1 MKNIRFFPLCLHV
14 NKQMGSCLAIAALSI
29 VPSLLLASIPSPKDA
44 FGTEVVNSVNQQ
56 KVKIT
61 GRVVDSA
68 GEPLPGA
75 SVLIQG
81 TPQGITTDID
91 GNFSIEVSPNAKLE
105 VSYLSMQKRVVTVSD
120 IQKNKIIQLQE
131 QTDELDEVTVVAFAK
146 QKKESVLA
154 SVTTIKPAELKA
166 PTSNLTTAL
175 AGRVAGMISYQRSG
189 EPGMDNA
196 DFFVR
201 GVTTF
206 GYSKS
211 PLILMDGLEISSS
224 DLSRLQPDDIASF
237 SIMKDATATA
247 LYGARGA
254 NGVILVTTKE
264 GKEGKAK
271 IEFRVENSI
280 QTPTRKV
287 ELADPITYMRLHN
300 EAVKT
305 RHPLGALP
313 YTQEKIANTLAG
325 ANSYMY
331 PATDWYKLMLNDVV
345 ANQRYNLNLS
355 GGGTVARYYIAAT
368 FNQDH
373 GSMKVDKRN
382 NFNNNIDL
390 KRYSIRS
397 NVNINVTKKT
407 KVNVRLYTTIEDYTG
422 PIDGGTTL
430 YNKIMQT
437 SPVGF
442 PAYYPVTKE
451 TEYVQH
457 IMFGNTYATESALY
471 TNPYADMVKGY
482 RDQSSSMIL
491 AQFEL
496 NQDLDFITK
505 GLKARALFSST
516 RNSSFDVS
524 RFYNPFFY
532 LGSNYNSLTDT
543 YKLTELNPETGT
555 EYLGYNEGSKKISTN
570 TYVEAAMSYDRT
582 FSDKHTVSGMLIYT
596 LRNELYAN
604 ASSLQL
610 SLPYRNMGVSGRFT
624 YAYGDRYFLEANFGY
639 NGSER
644 FAQKERFGFF
654 PSVGLG
660 YIISNEN
667 FYQGFIKKIVPK
679 FKLKGTYGLVGNDAI
694 GNETDRFF
702 YLSEVNMNDA
712 NYSYRFGTNYDVTK
726 NGISVSRYANPYI
739 TWEVSRKLNVGA
751 EFNIL
756 NAFDVQMD
764 YFHDRR
770 SNILQTRAAI
780 PETMGVQ
787 APVRANVGEA
797 ESSGFDMS
805 VDYNYSFNK
814 NFWMQGRFNFTYA
827 TSKITKYEEVD
838 YSTTPWRSKVGL
850 SINQQWGYVAER
862 LFVDEHDIA
871 NSPKQFG
878 DYMAGDIKYKDI
890 NNDGVITEADQVPIG
905 FPTNP
910 EIVYGF
916 GLSAGYKGFDVSC
929 FFQGLARESFWLNV
943 GNKTGTTHP
952 FIDSDLA
959 GYGQNQLLKIY
970 ADDHWSETNRD
981 IYALWPRLSETIIS
995 NNNRTSTWFMQD
1007 GSFLRLKSVE
1017 VGYSFP
1023 KKWIKKAL
1031 LSKLRLYY
1039 SGTNLLTFSKFDLWD
1054 PEMAGNGLGYPIQRV
1069 HNVGIQ
1075 IGF

>member
-1 MKNIRFFPLCLHV
+1 MKNVRFFPLCQHV
-14 NKQMGSCLAIAALSI
+14 NKQLCSCIIITALTI
-29 VPSLLLASIPSPKDA
+29 VSSPLQANTFLLESVRE
-44 FGTEVVNSVNQQ
+44 TEVLNSVTQQ
-56 KVKIT
+56 KVKVT
-61 GRVVDSA
+61 GRVVDST

-75 SVLIQG
+75 AVVIQG
-81 TPQGITTDID
+81 TPQGVTTDMD
-91 GNFSIEVSPNAKLE
+91 GNFSMEVDLNAKLE
-105 VSYLSMQKRVVTVSD
+105 ISYLGMEKEVLTASEL
-120 IQKNKIIQLQE
+120 QKNKVVQLKD
-131 QTDELDEVTVVAFAK
+131 QTDELEEVTVVAFAK

-154 SVTTIKPAELKA
+154 SVSTIKPAELKA

-196 DFFVR
+196 DFFIR

-271 IEFRVENSI
+271 IEFRIENSI

-305 RHPLGALP
+305 RNPLGALP
-313 YTQEKIANTLAG
+313 YTQEKIANTIAG
-325 ANSYMY
+325 ANPYMY
-331 PATDWYKLMLNDVV
+331 PATDWYALMLNDAV

-373 GSMKVDKRN
+373 GLMKVDKRN

-390 KRYSIRS
+390 KRYAIRS

-407 KVNVRLYTTIEDYTG
+407 KVNVRLYNTIEDYTG

-442 PAYYPVTKE
+442 PAFYPQTKD
-451 TEYVQH
+451 TEHIQH
-457 IMFGNTYATESALY
+457 IMFGNTYATESEFY
-471 TNPYADMVKGY
+471 INPYADMVKGY

-496 NQDLDFITK
+496 SQDLDFITK
-505 GLKARALFSST
+505 GLKARALFSTT

-524 RFYNPFFY
+524 RYYNPFYY
-532 LGSNYNSLTDT
+532 LASNYNSLDDT
-543 YKLTELNPETGT
+543 YKLTELNPEGGT
-555 EYLGYNEGSKKISTN
+555 EYLGYNEGTKNISTN
-570 TYVEAAMSYDRT
+570 TYVEAAVSYDRT
-582 FSDKHTVSGMLIYT
+582 FKEKHAISGMLIYT
-596 LRNELYAN
+596 LRHELHDN

-610 SLPYRNMGVSGRFT
+610 SFPYRTMGLSGRFS
-624 YAYGDRYFLEANFGY
+624 YAYNDRYFLEANFGY

-660 YIISNEN
+660 YIVSNEN
-667 FYQGFIKKIVPK
+667 FYRGPIAKIIP
-679 FKLKGTYGLVGNDAI
+679 KLKLKATYGLVGNDAI
-694 GNETDRFF
+694 GNNEDRFF
-702 YLSEVNMNDA
+702 YLSEVNMNNTD
-712 NYSYRFGTNYDVTK
+712 YSYRFGTDYNVSK

-739 TWEVSRKLNVGA
+739 TWEVSKKLNVGT
-751 EFNIL
+751 EFNLL
-756 NAFDVQMD
+756 NAFDVQID
-764 YFHDRR
+764 YFQDKR

-787 APVRANVGEA
+787 AAVRANVGEA

-827 TSKITKYEEVD
+827 TSKIT
-838 YSTTPWRSKVGL
+838 
-850 SINQQWGYVAER
+850 
-862 LFVDEHDIA
+862 
-871 NSPKQFG
+871 
-878 DYMAGDIKYKDI
+878 
-890 NNDGVITEADQVPIG
+890 
-905 FPTNP
+905 
-910 EIVYGF
+910 
-916 GLSAGYKGFDVSC
+916 
-929 FFQGLARESFWLNV
+929 
-943 GNKTGTTHP
+943 
-952 FIDSDLA
+952 
-959 GYGQNQLLKIY
+959 
-970 ADDHWSETNRD
+970 
-981 IYALWPRLSETIIS
+981 
-995 NNNRTSTWFMQD
+995 
-1007 GSFLRLKSVE
+1007 
-1017 VGYSFP
+1017 
-1023 KKWIKKAL
+1023 
-1031 LSKLRLYY
+1031 
-1039 SGTNLLTFSKFDLWD
+1039 
-1054 PEMAGNGLGYPIQRV
+1054 
-1069 HNVGIQ
+1069 
-1075 IGF
+1075 